1 MPGLSIRS
9 SFVLLPDLRGWLWEF
24 HHVPRVSVVKT
35 ELRSEQRLIRGIGLR
50 EGISLNVIE
59 MIGIGP
65 FITIPLIVHA
75 AGGPQAMLGW
85 IFGAVLAMCDGM
97 VWAELGAALPR
108 AGGSYEYLKEIY
120 GPRSVGRWLSFLYVW
135 QLMMSA
141 PLSAASGCVGVAQYA
156 GFIFPSLQRVIAAHS
171 VNLGFGGSR
180 FSSVGITITNG
191 TLVAVL
197 ACVLA
202 ITLAYRRVD
211 VVGRISTWLLAG
223 VFGAIAWIIWAGIAH
238 FNSARAFD
246 FPPGAFHLNHAF
258 FLGMGSAMLI
268 ATYDYWVYYNIC
280 YLGAEVRDPGRTIP
294 RAILY
299 AIQIVAA
306 IYIIMNVSILGVVPW
321 RELDQ
326 AAVSESR
333 FYVVSTMMQRLY
345 GTHAGQIVAV
355 LIIWTAFASIFS
367 VLLGVSRIPYAAALD
382 GNFFQV
388 FGKLNP
394 RGNFPSAALL
404 CMGALTC
411 VLCMFRLADLVAA
424 LVVIRIMMQFI
435 LQALGV
441 MIFRGRDPS
450 HERPFRMWLYP
461 LPALLALAGFVYILL
476 MRENFERQVILAVIL
491 IILGTLAYLMRARTR
506 REWPLLPNSSAR

>member
-1 MPGLSIRS
+1 MLTPA
-9 SFVLLPDLRGWLWEF
+9 
-24 HHVPRVSVVKT
+24 
-35 ELRSEQRLIRGIGLR
+35 SEESKSGLIRGIGLR

-85 IFGAVLAMCDGM
+85 IFGAVLAVCDGM

-120 GPRSVGRWLSFLYVW
+120 GPRGAGRWLSFLYVW
-135 QLMMSA
+135 QLMMSS

-156 GFIFPSLQRVIAAHS
+156 GFIFPSLQKVLATRTFS
-171 VNLGFGGSR
+171 LGLGGKELA
-180 FSSVGITITNG
+180 SVGITITQG
-191 TLVAVL
+191 TFVAVF

-202 ITLAYRRVD
+202 IALAYRRVD
-211 VVGRISTWLLAG
+211 AIGKISNWLLAG
-223 VFGAIAWIIWAGIAH
+223 VFGAIAWVIWAGVGH
-238 FNSARAFD
+238 FDSARAFD
-246 FPPGAFHLNHAF
+246 FPRGAFHLDHAF

-268 ATYDYWVYYNIC
+268 AIYDYWGYYNIC
-280 YLGAEVRDPGRTIP
+280 NLGAEVRDPGRTIP
-294 RAILY
+294 RAVLY
-299 AIQIVAA
+299 AILIVAV
-306 IYIIMNVSILGVVPW
+306 IYIVMNMSILGVVQW

-333 FYVVSTMMQRLY
+333 FYVISTMMQRIY

-388 FGKLNP
+388 FGRLNP

-411 VLCMFRLADLVAA
+411 VLCMFRLTDLVAA

-435 LQALGV
+435 LQAIGV
-441 MIFRGRDPS
+441 MVFRKRQPTR
-450 HERPFRMWLYP
+450 ERPFRMWLYP
-461 LPALLALAGFVYILL
+461 LPALLALTGFIYILIS
-476 MRENFERQVILAVIL
+476 RKNFEREVIFATIL
-491 IILGTLAYLMRARTR
+491 IVMGTVAYLIRARTR
-506 REWPLLPNSSAR
+506 SEWPFVANSSTR

>member
-1 MPGLSIRS
+1 LVP
-9 SFVLLPDLRGWLWEF
+9 FVLTHESTRG
-24 HHVPRVSVVKT
+24 
-35 ELRSEQRLIRGIGLR
+35 LIRGIGLR

-59 MIGIGP
+59 MIGVGP
-65 FITIPLIVHA
+65 FITIPLIIHA

-85 IFGAVLAMCDGM
+85 IFGALLAMCDGM

-120 GPRSVGRWLSFLYVW
+120 GPRGAGRWLSFLYVW

-156 GFIFPSLQRVIAAHS
+156 GFIFPSLQRVTAAHS
-171 VNLGFGGSR
+171 FNLGVGGWGVAN
-180 FSSVGITITNG
+180 VGITISHG

-202 ITLAYRRVD
+202 ISLAYRRVD
-211 VVGRISTWLLAG
+211 VVGRISNWLLAG

-238 FNSARAFD
+238 FDSARAFD
-246 FPPGAFHLNHAF
+246 FPPGAFNANHAF

-268 ATYDYWVYYNIC
+268 ATYDYWGYYNIC

-299 AIQIVAA
+299 AILIVAA
-306 IYIIMNVSILGVVPW
+306 IYIVMNVSILGVVPW

-326 AAVSESR
+326 AAASESR
-333 FYVVSTMMQRLY
+333 FYVVSTMMQRIY
-345 GTHAGQIVAV
+345 GTHAGQLAAV

-382 GNFFQV
+382 GNFFQL
-388 FGKLNP
+388 FGRLNP

-441 MIFRGRDPS
+441 MIFRRTDPS

-461 LPALLALAGFVYILL
+461 VPALLALAGFVYILIS
-476 MRENFERQVILAVIL
+476 RKNFEREVILASVLIL
-491 IILGTLAYLMRARTR
+491 VGTGVYLVRARSR
-506 REWPLLPNSSAR
+506 GEWPFLAHAPAR